1 MWNEWA
7 ETERGRLLLG
17 AAAAV
22 GVHVLL
28 AGMFALLVV
37 SFAVEPP
44 EFVELNVGR
53 LSTQQLTRLIQ
64 ESEATAVQSSPDER
78 ARTPE
83 RRLPEI
89 DMPAISPSETERA
102 MLPDQVSLNEERLQS
117 LPPRPAGAVVPE
129 LPSVGTDSKVLYEG
143 ARLDLGERPG
153 EGIESEHVGSD
164 IQPIF
169 LIEGQLRGREFH
181 EAAIT
186 EVPEMPARTQ
196 VLLDVVVAP
205 SGAVVSAIVARKEN
219 AELEEFA
226 VNYMR
231 RCRFDALPPSM
242 PQENQ
247 TGRITITFT
256 AREGRSQ

>member
-1 MWNEWA
+1 MLNEWA
-7 ETERGRLLLG
+7 ESERGRLLVG
-17 AAAAV
+17 AAAALGAHLV
-22 GVHVLL
+22 L
-28 AGMFALLVV
+28 AGLCALLVV
-37 SFAVEPP
+37 NFAVEPP

-53 LSTQQLTRLIQ
+53 LSTQQLTRLIEQ
-64 ESEATAVQSSPDER
+64 SEATAVQSSPDER
-78 ARTPE
+78 SRAPE
-83 RRLPEI
+83 RRLPEV
-89 DMPAISPSETERA
+89 DMPAITPSETERA
-102 MLPDQVSLNEERLQS
+102 MLPDQVSLEQERIAS
-117 LPPRPAGAVVPE
+117 PPPRPAGTVAPE
-129 LPSVGTDSKVLYEG
+129 LPSVGSDNKVIYEG

-169 LIEGQLRGREFH
+169 LIEGELRGREFH

-205 SGAVVSAIVARKEN
+205 SGAVISAIVARKEN

-226 VNYMR
+226 VNFIR
-231 RCRFDALPPSM
+231 RCRFDPLPPSM

-247 TGRITITFT
+247 AGRITITFI
-256 AREGRSQ
+256 AREDR